1 MMHIEIAA
9 RQLAGCTDFVPCP
22 ARLHLGSQNAEG
34 VDVLS
39 FALPAAWVGKSV
51 ALHIE
56 RADGTPQSPLLLD
69 GQGQVAVDRRLTAAR
84 AGRWMLT
91 ATDGDG
97 YTAYTQPGCFD
108 TGETLP
114 TDSVGEPPSPSLYEQ
129 FVAQVLGSAGD
140 AAASATAAAQSAS
153 AASTSAGQAADAVTE
168 AQTKADAAG
177 ASAAAAEAAAL
188 RAEAV
193 APTEGPVISVNSMG
207 GRVQL
212 DAHDVGALPLP
223 AAAAAGSLLRVQS
236 VDTATGELTTE
247 AVPEADLTGFV
258 RRTDLPTAQQ
268 AGPVKLGS
276 GYGLALTAGGEL
288 RLAPAGA
295 DALAAMSDGWAPVTP
310 ALLPLAVKLALASAW
325 ASAGWTDAD
334 RASARATLGAAE
346 GEAVSAA
353 LEALETRVETLEL
366 KYGAE
371 VTEHP
376 FTADLAGLQNLTVTG
391 IWDADAARIAF

>member
-1 MMHIEIAA
+1 
-9 RQLAGCTDFVPCP
+9 
-22 ARLHLGSQNAEG
+22 
-34 VDVLS
+34 
-39 FALPAAWVGKSV
+39 
-51 ALHIE
+51 
-56 RADGTPQSPLLLD
+56 
-69 GQGQVAVDRRLTAAR
+69 
-84 AGRWMLT
+84 
-91 ATDGDG
+91 
-97 YTAYTQPGCFD
+97 
-108 TGETLP
+108 
-114 TDSVGEPPSPSLYEQ
+114 
-129 FVAQVLGSAGD
+129 
-140 AAASATAAAQSAS
+140 
-153 AASTSAGQAADAVTE
+153 
-168 AQTKADAAG
+168 
-177 ASAAAAEAAAL
+177 
-188 RAEAV
+188 
-193 APTEGPVISVNSMG
+193 MG

-346 GEAVSAA
+346 GEAVLAA

>member
-1 MMHIEIAA
+1 M
-9 RQLAGCTDFVPCP
+9 
-22 ARLHLGSQNAEG
+22 
-34 VDVLS
+34 
-39 FALPAAWVGKSV
+39 
-51 ALHIE
+51 
-56 RADGTPQSPLLLD
+56 
-69 GQGQVAVDRRLTAAR
+69 
-84 AGRWMLT
+84 
-91 ATDGDG
+91 
-97 YTAYTQPGCFD
+97 
-108 TGETLP
+108 
-114 TDSVGEPPSPSLYEQ
+114 
-129 FVAQVLGSAGD
+129 
-140 AAASATAAAQSAS
+140 
-153 AASTSAGQAADAVTE
+153 
-168 AQTKADAAG
+168 
-177 ASAAAAEAAAL
+177 
-188 RAEAV
+188 
-193 APTEGPVISVNSMG
+193 
-207 GRVQL
+207 
-212 DAHDVGALPLP
+212 
-223 AAAAAGSLLRVQS
+223 QS

-346 GEAVSAA
+346 GEAVLAA